1 MKKKSLI
8 ILMTVLTLV
17 FTVNI
22 GIAAEPVTLKGQVTE
37 DNQLMT
43 EDGEFIDIASTEKG
57 EQVMDMVGETVEVRG
72 TLIDGEEVKE
82 IEVESFTVLK

>member
-72 TLIDGEEVKE
+72 TLIDSEEVKE

>member
-1 MKKKSLI
+1 
-8 ILMTVLTLV
+8 
-17 FTVNI
+17 
-22 GIAAEPVTLKGQVTE
+22 
-37 DNQLMT
+37 MT

-72 TLIDGEEVKE
+72 TLIDSEEVKE

>member
-1 MKKKSLI
+1 MKKKTMI

-17 FTVNI
+17 FTVSI
-22 GIAAEPVTLKGQVTE
+22 GVAEEPVMLKGQVTE

-43 EDGEFIDIASTEKG
+43 EDGELYDIAESENG

-72 TLIDGEEVKE
+72 TLIDSEDTKV
-82 IEVESFTVLK
+82 IQVESFTVVE